1 MTLPISEE
9 SVEELLGLFLKYE
22 NLRLRAVRALDV
34 PAVNRNVLRSAAV
47 IDELSRL
54 PAGRSEMEKLL
65 DDPSTYLRVRTAGAV
80 MRWAPEKAI
89 PVFAGMLDADMSDI
103 ASPDERLDIRTISE
117 DWLFRHFRI
126 RSADR
131 NDLIEPL
138 RAYGIE
144 LARQDRSRW

>member
-1 MTLPISEE
+1 MTLPISEK
-9 SVEELLGLFLKYE
+9 SVEELTGLFLKYQ

-47 IDELSRL
+47 VDELSRL

-65 DDPSTYLRVRTAGAV
+65 DAPSAYLRVRTAGAV

-89 PVFAGMLDADMSDI
+89 PVFGSMLDANLSSVES
-103 ASPDERLDIRTISE
+103 ADERLEIRTISE
-117 DWLFRHFRI
+117 DWLFRHFSI